1 LRAPNPSPAA
11 PSREARGYSQ
21 PRRGLRRSEAAIY
34 IGISATKFD
43 GLVKDGRMPRPK
55 KIDGAVV
62 WDLKE
67 LDLYFETLPCDSREI
82 NNPWD

>member
-1 LRAPNPSPAA
+1 
-11 PSREARGYSQ
+11 
-21 PRRGLRRSEAAIY
+21 
-34 IGISATKFD
+34 
-43 GLVKDGRMPRPK
+43 MPRPK

-67 LDLYFETLPCDSREI
+67 LDLYFETLPCDGYEI